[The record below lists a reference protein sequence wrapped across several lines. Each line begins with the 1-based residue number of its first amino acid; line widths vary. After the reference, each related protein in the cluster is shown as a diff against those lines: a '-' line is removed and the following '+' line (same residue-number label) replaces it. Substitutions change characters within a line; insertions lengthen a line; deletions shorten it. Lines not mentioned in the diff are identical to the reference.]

1 MKRATDTDPMN
12 DRMGMGAANS
22 FTYGAN
28 TVIERATMLQM
39 EMAWARCLK
48 GNILSSPKLAE
59 YVVRVEAPEPNF
71 VSMVRNGMMASG
83 LFTNSRS
90 NGL

>member
-1 MKRATDTDPMN
+1 MSSGSNTNGSSSASYYGAPKVKLMKRATDTDPMN

-39 EMAWARCLK
+39 EMA
-48 GNILSSPKLAE
+48 
-59 YVVRVEAPEPNF
+59 
-71 VSMVRNGMMASG
+71 
-83 LFTNSRS
+83 
-90 NGL
+90 